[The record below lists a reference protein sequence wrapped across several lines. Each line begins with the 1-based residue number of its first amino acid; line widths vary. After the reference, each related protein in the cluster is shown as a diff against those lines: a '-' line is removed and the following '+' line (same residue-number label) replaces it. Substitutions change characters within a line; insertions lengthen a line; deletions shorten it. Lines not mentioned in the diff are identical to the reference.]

1 LKTSFPH
8 YKQSDSKDCGPTC
21 LRIIAKHYGKL
32 ISLKEIREIS
42 ETTRAGSSL
51 LKLSEAAEGRRKRLA
66 AGSGRTIVEVNN
78 PMKQFG
84 DMRKMIKQMNK
95 MGGAKA
101 AMSKMMPGMGKR

>member
-1 LKTSFPH
+1 MSKTIPF
-8 YKQSDSKDCGPTC
+8 YKQPDSKDCGSTC

-51 LKLSEAAEGRRKRLA
+51 LKLSEAAEGRIKRLA

-78 PMKQFG
+78 LMKQFG
-84 DMRKMIKQMNK
+84 AMRKMMKQMNK

-101 AMSKMMPGMGKR
+101 ALGKMMPGMGKR